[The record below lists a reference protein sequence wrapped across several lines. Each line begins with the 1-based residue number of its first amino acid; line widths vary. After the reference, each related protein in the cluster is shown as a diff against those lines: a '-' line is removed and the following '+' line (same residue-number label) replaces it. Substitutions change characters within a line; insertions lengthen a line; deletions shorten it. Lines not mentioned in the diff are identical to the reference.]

1 MHVIHEMLLFPVLSS
16 RCGGGHLL
24 EIFFCLYVF
33 SLYACIYWKP
43 GRFPFYKSCHVYC
56 NKPVPLL
63 ILQARKQ
70 TPQITI
76 QDDALQRTHFF
87 FFPYYTC
94 NLSLRVKI
102 PPWHLYCLWLSYVHP
117 LKHGFQKEISRG
129 CKNALS
135 GSQVS
140 CRPGWP
146 LGNQSHSWHFRAA
159 TKPLGNTLTQR
170 PRFAAEMWDA
180 QTGNRTCPK
189 GQQPSHKIGGG
200 TRLLSCQGGNGHEGP
215 CLYALTTQRTGGQL
229 MFINVTPHTSLGSPV
244 LQGSFPPESVTHA
257 ALRVCEAPGQS
268 PTLLVQSPQ
277 KAAAKH
283 WPSWIRTWTA
293 NVEMGC
299 FISLSFSFINNIE
312 NTGKT
317 LITHTPF
324 YVCLHGNDKD
334 DLDINSE

>member
-1 MHVIHEMLLFPVLSS
+1 M
-16 RCGGGHLL
+16 
-24 EIFFCLYVF
+24 
-33 SLYACIYWKP
+33 
-43 GRFPFYKSCHVYC
+43 
-56 NKPVPLL
+56 
-63 ILQARKQ
+63 
-70 TPQITI
+70 
-76 QDDALQRTHFF
+76 
-87 FFPYYTC
+87 
-94 NLSLRVKI
+94 
-102 PPWHLYCLWLSYVHP
+102 
-117 LKHGFQKEISRG
+117 
-129 CKNALS
+129 
-135 GSQVS
+135 S

-170 PRFAAEMWDA
+170 ARFAAEMWDA

-200 TRLLSCQGGNGHEGP
+200 TQLPSCQGGNGHEGP